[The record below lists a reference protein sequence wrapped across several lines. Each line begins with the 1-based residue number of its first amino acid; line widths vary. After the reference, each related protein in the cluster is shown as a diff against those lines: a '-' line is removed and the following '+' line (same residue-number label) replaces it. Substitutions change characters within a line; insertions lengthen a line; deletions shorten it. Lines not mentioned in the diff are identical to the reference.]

1 MWRKL
6 SIIVYIIVCL
16 LAVSCSNEGD
26 VQSEGSA
33 PVPEITIECS
43 NSNANSLTITYLP
56 DEGAAGYYYSMGSDP
71 SIGTKVENDNEHSV
85 TYSNL
90 TPNTRYTFSSVAW
103 NKKGEK
109 GSVATLQARTKN
121 KNVDDNKTNYV
132 TVNGKEYKLFSAR
145 MLIEGKLATTGLE
158 DVFYKVLQFEGEKGF
173 TINLQEKQL
182 PQVIP
187 YTERWKSGSY
197 PVINSEEYNVYTCII
212 NLNSQPY
219 YVEGTISLSC
229 SDNELAATFNCGNLQ
244 GNYNGKYTTGGVIW
258 H

>member
-6 SIIVYIIVCL
+6 SVIVYIIVCL

-26 VQSEGSA
+26 VQSEEPA

-90 TPNTRYTFSSVAW
+90 TPDTRYTFSSVAW

-109 GSVATLQARTKN
+109 GS
-121 KNVDDNKTNYV
+121 
-132 TVNGKEYKLFSAR
+132 E
-145 MLIEGKLATTGLE
+145 
-158 DVFYKVLQFEGEKGF
+158 GF

-197 PVINSEEYNVYTCII
+197 PVINSEDYNVYTCII

-244 GNYNGKYTTGGVIW
+244 GNYNGKYTTEGVIW

>member
-1 MWRKL
+1 MWQN
-6 SIIVYIIVCL
+6 SNFIVYIAVCIFL
-16 LAVSCSNEGD
+16 VACSNEED
-26 VQSEGSA
+26 VQPEEPI

-43 NSNANSLTITYLP
+43 NSNVNSLTITYLP

-90 TPNTRYTFSSVAW
+90 TPNTRYTFTAIAW

-132 TVNGKEYKLFSAR
+132 TVNGKDYKLFSAR
-145 MLIEGKLATTGLE
+145 MLIEGNLTTTGLE
-158 DVFYKVLQFEGEKGF
+158 NICYKILRFEGEEGI

-197 PVINSEEYNVYTCII
+197 PVINSDDYNVYTCTI

-229 SDNELAATFNCGNLQ
+229 SDNDLTATFNCGNLQ
-244 GNYNGKYTTGGVIW
+244 GNYNGKYTMEGVIL